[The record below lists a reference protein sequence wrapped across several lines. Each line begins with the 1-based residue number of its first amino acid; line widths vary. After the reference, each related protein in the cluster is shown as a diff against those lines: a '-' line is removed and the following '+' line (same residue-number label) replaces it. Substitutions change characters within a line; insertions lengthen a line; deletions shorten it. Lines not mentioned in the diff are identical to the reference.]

1 MALRPRPVHIL
12 IDWNSELLALSGKGG
27 GDSDDVARVA
37 LKQICRTVGKILYR
51 EAGDEAFFLHARV
64 YHGWRRGSEPTPRRL
79 ALEAARVF
87 NPNNPQDRGLS
98 EYSPRP
104 SQVLRDLQFGDRLLG
119 ARNIRLCGK
128 GKDHHLPSTLQKDR
142 RGVLGEKVVD
152 TALVSDLIY
161 LAMEDDRSWL
171 IVVGQDADLI
181 PGILTVEGLLDGT
194 DRRVIF
200 LARGGIKNS
209 NPTMT
214 DLVCRR

>member
-1 MALRPRPVHIL
+1 M
-12 IDWNSELLALSGKGG
+12 
-27 GDSDDVARVA
+27 
-37 LKQICRTVGKILYR
+37 
-51 EAGDEAFFLHARV
+51 
-64 YHGWRRGSEPTPRRL
+64 
-79 ALEAARVF
+79 
-87 NPNNPQDRGLS
+87 
-98 EYSPRP
+98 
-104 SQVLRDLQFGDRLLG
+104 
-119 ARNIRLCGK
+119 
-128 GKDHHLPSTLQKDR
+128 PSTLQKDR
-142 RGVLGEKVVD
+142 RGVLGEKMVD